1 MSLAKE
7 IKEKEKE
14 LQELKLKHQTITTL
28 RDTKTIKCY
37 GSQAGR
43 GCGKNINVKDIELIQ
58 TYWYESPWGCTGGDT
73 WHRGE
78 SNFIC
83 PKCGKRNRPCWN
95 KEFNLADMDFDDI
108 KFNFKNITEE
118 YER

>member
-1 MSLAKE
+1 MSLDKE
-7 IKEKEKE
+7 IKQKEKE
-14 LQELKLKHQTITTL
+14 LKELKLKN
-28 RDTKTIKCY
+28 KTIKDLKSTTTIKCC

-58 TYWYESPWGCTGGDT
+58 TYWYEGAWGCTGGDT
-73 WHRGE
+73 WHAGE
-78 SNFIC
+78 TNFIC

-95 KEFNLADMDFDDI
+95 KEFDFVNMDFGDI
-108 KFNFKNITEE
+108 KYNFKNITEE